1 VSGPDQYTMLMTSL
15 PHHVSLFAST
25 ETPLGRIKLQNRL
38 RMLDAEDAEQLRLIV
53 EAVRWRLLQKSEND
67 AAALA
72 TANRNLPLIE
82 SPLLRHIVRE
92 RLELRTVVAALRRRQ
107 RGDPSP
113 GPQEQWGFG
122 RWVPVIRANWADP
135 AFRLE
140 SAYRW
145 LPDANRLLR
154 DGDALGLER
163 LLLGT
168 LWDQLGQASQFH
180 FFDFEAVVIYV
191 LRWDLIAR
199 WTSYNAQKATRRFA
213 ELMDEG
219 LGNAVKLFDQEV
231 PNGQQQDSE

>member
-1 VSGPDQYTMLMTSL
+1 MSGPDQYTMLMTSL
-15 PHHVSLFAST
+15 PHHTSLFMSR

-38 RMLDAEDAEQLRLIV
+38 RMLDAEDAEQLRLIM
-53 EAVRWRLLQKSEND
+53 EAVRWRLLQKAEND
-67 AAALA
+67 DAALA
-72 TANRNLPLIE
+72 IAHRNLTLIE
-82 SPLLRHIVRE
+82 SPLLQQIVRE

-113 GPQEQWGFG
+113 APHERWGFG
-122 RWVPVIRANWADP
+122 RWLPIIRANWSDP

-140 SAYRW
+140 SAFQW

-154 DGDALGLER
+154 KGDALGLER

-168 LWDQLGQASQFH
+168 LWDQLGRASQFH

-199 WTSYNAQKATRRFA
+199 WTSYNAEKATQRFA

-219 LGNAVKLFDQEV
+219 LGNAAKLFDLEV
-231 PNGQQQDSE
+231 SDGQQ

>member
-1 VSGPDQYTMLMTSL
+1 MLMTSL
-15 PHHVSLFAST
+15 PHHTSLFMSR

-38 RMLDAEDAEQLRLIV
+38 RMLDAEDAEQLRLIM
-53 EAVRWRLLQKSEND
+53 EAVRWRLLQKAEND
-67 AAALA
+67 DAALA
-72 TANRNLPLIE
+72 IAHRNLTLIK
-82 SPLLRHIVRE
+82 SPLLQQIVRE

-113 GPQEQWGFG
+113 APHERWGFG
-122 RWVPVIRANWADP
+122 RWLPIIRANWSDP
-135 AFRLE
+135 GFRLE
-140 SAYRW
+140 SAFRW
-145 LPDANRLLR
+145 LPNANRLLR

-199 WTSYNAQKATRRFA
+199 WTSYNAEKATQRFA
-213 ELMDEG
+213 ELMEEG
-219 LGNAVKLFDQEV
+219 LGNAAKLFDLEV
-231 PNGQQQDSE
+231 SDGQQ

>member
-1 VSGPDQYTMLMTSL
+1 MLMTSL
-15 PHHVSLFAST
+15 PHHSSLFMSN

-38 RMLDAEDAEQLRLIV
+38 RMLDAEDAGQLRLIM
-53 EAVRWRLLQKSEND
+53 EAVRWRLLQKAEND

-72 TANRNLPLIE
+72 NAHRNLTLIE
-82 SPLLRHIVRE
+82 SPLLQQIVRE
-92 RLELRTVVAALRRRQ
+92 RLEMRTVVAALRRRQ

-113 GPQEQWGFG
+113 APQEQWGFG
-122 RWVPVIRANWADP
+122 RWLPIIRANWADP

-140 SAYRW
+140 SAFQW

-154 DGDALGLER
+154 KGDALGLER

-168 LWDQLGQASQFH
+168 LWGQLGQASQFH

-199 WTSYNAQKATRRFA
+199 WTSYDAHKATQRFA
-213 ELMDEG
+213 KLVDKG
-219 LGNAVKLFDQEV
+219 LGNAVKLFD
-231 PNGQQQDSE
+231 

>member
-1 VSGPDQYTMLMTSL
+1 MLMTSL
-15 PHHVSLFAST
+15 PHHTSLFMSR

-38 RMLDAEDAEQLRLIV
+38 RMLDAEDAEQLRLIM
-53 EAVRWRLLQKSEND
+53 EAVRWRLLQKAEND
-67 AAALA
+67 DAALA
-72 TANRNLPLIE
+72 IAHRNLTLIE
-82 SPLLRHIVRE
+82 SPLLQQIVRE

-113 GPQEQWGFG
+113 APHERWGFG
-122 RWVPVIRANWADP
+122 RWLPIIRANWSDP

-140 SAYRW
+140 SAFQW

-154 DGDALGLER
+154 KGDALGLER

-168 LWDQLGQASQFH
+168 LWDQLGRASQFH

-199 WTSYNAQKATRRFA
+199 WTSYNAEKATQRFA

-219 LGNAVKLFDQEV
+219 LGNAAKLFDLEV
-231 PNGQQQDSE
+231 SDGQQ